1 MPRPSPLLSCRRA
14 FPCSPP
20 CTAMR
25 NARPRYV
32 RRAPPVGSA
41 WVSDL
46 NRLRSFRRSL
56 SGPFEGL
63 TSLRLGQ
70 PPLGRRRERWRN
82 FHLCPALRRRFP
94 SLIPWRTAAD
104 ADRQPMR
111 GAVWKS
117 PAGWES
123 PNLSSAS
130 GRRDGQRLGS
140 AVPLIHG
147 SQPTGERPHHGNGKA
162 WGPRD

>member
-1 MPRPSPLLSCRRA
+1 MTRPSPPLPCRRA

-20 CTAMR
+20 FIALR
-25 NARPRYV
+25 NAHPRYV

-70 PPLGRRRERWRN
+70 PPLGRRRERSGIIGAI
-82 FHLCPALRRRFP
+82 FTVARR
-94 SLIPWRTAAD
+94 SD
-104 ADRQPMR
+104 D
-111 GAVWKS
+111 GS
-117 PAGWES
+117 P
-123 PNLSSAS
+123 
-130 GRRDGQRLGS
+130 
-140 AVPLIHG
+140 H
-147 SQPTGERPHHGNGKA
+147 
-162 WGPRD
+162 